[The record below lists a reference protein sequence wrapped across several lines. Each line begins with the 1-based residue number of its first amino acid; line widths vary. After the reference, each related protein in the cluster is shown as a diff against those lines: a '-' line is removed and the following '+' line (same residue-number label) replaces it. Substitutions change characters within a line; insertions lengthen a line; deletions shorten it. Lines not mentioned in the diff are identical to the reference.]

1 MKRQMEADA
10 VTELPATPGNGRV
23 ASSRR
28 WVRVWKAL
36 INSINGLRWAM
47 GHEAAVQEEV
57 VALLIGMPV
66 SFFVAASIAWW
77 LALVASLLILIVVEL
92 LNTAVEKLSDHV
104 TPEHSWAIK
113 VVKDLGSA
121 AVLLT
126 LALAFLVW
134 GSAIVVR
141 FW

>member
-1 MKRQMEADA
+1 MKRQIEADD
-10 VTELPATPGNGRV
+10 VTDLAAAAGNGR
-23 ASSRR
+23 AMPGRR
-28 WVRVWKAL
+28 GLRLWNAT

-57 VALLIGMPV
+57 IALLIGVPV
-66 SFFVAASIAWW
+66 SFFVAASVAWW
-77 LALVASLLILIVVEL
+77 LALVGSLLILVVVEL

-126 LALAFLVW
+126 LILAFLVW
-134 GSAIVVR
+134 GSAVVVR

>member
-1 MKRQMEADA
+1 
-10 VTELPATPGNGRV
+10 
-23 ASSRR
+23 
-28 WVRVWKAL
+28 
-36 INSINGLRWAM
+36 LRWAL
-47 GHEAAVQEEV
+47 GHEAALQEEV
-57 VALLIGMPV
+57 AALAIGLPA
-66 SFFVAASIAWW
+66 SFFVATSIAWW
-77 LALVASLLILIVVEL
+77 LALVGALLLLIVVEL

-126 LALAFLVW
+126 LILAFLVW
-134 GSAIVVR
+134 GCAIVLR

>member
-1 MKRQMEADA
+1 MKRQMEADV
-10 VTELPATPGNGRV
+10 VTELPATAGNGRAV
-23 ASSRR
+23 SGR

-47 GHEAAVQEEV
+47 RHEAAVQEEV
-57 VALLIGMPV
+57 VALALGLPA

-77 LALVASLLILIVVEL
+77 LALVGSLLVLIVVEL

-126 LALAFLVW
+126 LAMAFLVW
-134 GSAIVVR
+134 GGAIAVR